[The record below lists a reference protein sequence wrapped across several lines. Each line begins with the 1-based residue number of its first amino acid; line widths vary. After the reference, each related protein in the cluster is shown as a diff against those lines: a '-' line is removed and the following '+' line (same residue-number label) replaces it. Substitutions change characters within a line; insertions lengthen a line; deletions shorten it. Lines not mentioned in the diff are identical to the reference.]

1 MTDHDARVLRNDHPA
16 LILAS
21 ASPRRFELL
30 AGLGVAFRV
39 VAADIDE
46 TPLPN
51 EAPLA
56 LASRLAR
63 AKSAAVAESN
73 PASHVLGSD
82 TVVAVG
88 DEALGK
94 PIDADDA
101 AAMLRRLSARRHVVH
116 SALALIRPGGE
127 LALASNSTAIEFAP
141 LPEDW
146 IEAYVASGE
155 PMDKAGSYAIQGAA
169 SVWVRRIEGSYSA
182 VVGLPLFETAEIL
195 RAAGFAA
202 SGVAASG
209 SRVGSA
215 P

>member
-1 MTDHDARVLRNDHPA
+1 MTDHDARVRRNDHPA

-39 VAADIDE
+39 FAADIDE

-101 AAMLRRLSARRHVVH
+101 AFNGLRHAPDATHV
-116 SALALIRPGGE
+116 A
-127 LALASNSTAIEFAP
+127 
-141 LPEDW
+141 
-146 IEAYVASGE
+146 
-155 PMDKAGSYAIQGAA
+155 
-169 SVWVRRIEGSYSA
+169 RIEISGQA
-182 VVGLPLFETAEIL
+182 EGRIIGMADHFRLVLETDQRGDGAERLLTGNQHIRL
-195 RAAGFAA
+195 DIA
-202 SGVAASG
+202 
-209 SRVGSA
+209 
-215 P
+215 